1 MAEKT
6 LLGRLKS
13 ANSGQSAHF
22 PRLFADQ
29 GKQTVPNPNRAA
41 LDVPSLTLGQ
51 CNEDWSRF
59 DRSGVTTAMVPSE
72 AQGPLQSNGM
82 CLDELTVHSKLKPKA
97 STEHT
102 VDLPQV
108 TS

>member
-1 MAEKT
+1 MLRRNGSRPAIS
-6 LLGRLKS
+6 GR
-13 ANSGQSAHF
+13 F
-22 PRLFADQ
+22 D
-29 GKQTVPNPNRAA
+29 KQTRAWSDLRKQPFAFAKVAVGIAPN
-41 LDVPSLTLGQ
+41 LTLDQ
-51 CNEDWSRF
+51 RNEDWSRI
-59 DRSGVTTAMVPSE
+59 DRSGVTTAMAPSE

-82 CLDELTVHSKLKPKA
+82 CLDELTVHSKLNPKA

>member
-1 MAEKT
+1 MAP
-6 LLGRLKS
+6 G
-13 ANSGQSAHF
+13 
-22 PRLFADQ
+22 
-29 GKQTVPNPNRAA
+29 
-41 LDVPSLTLGQ
+41 
-51 CNEDWSRF
+51 
-59 DRSGVTTAMVPSE
+59 E

-102 VDLPQV
+102 VDLPHV